1 MRLHQFIA
9 GVLVV
14 TSLYAY
20 APAQDEVSTEEKREE
35 GVAKDEREE
44 AAREEAGTPEK
55 AEQSVPLKSTN
66 IDMQLVYG
74 LYNNML
80 SSISLSREQRNSAF
94 LLNSN
99 FTRSNDFGYNR
110 RVYENTGFYNMKI
123 GGTASVNTTE
133 TGKLL
138 SEIEVNNDSRGMYKN
153 PVYSREDK
161 DEAKLRARYLS
172 KLTSEFEGYVLLGGA
187 LYKHRLHAVLPID
200 RESSSLGHGVAEM
213 GGEYIF
219 SGSNR
224 IRGKINGG
232 YYVYYHNAR
241 AINEHR
247 FRTDDPVQNACL
259 YTYLGSAPDDLYMS
273 AEIIDDFNLT
283 KNFGVSLGIGFDMN
297 RDDMKWRYPAPIAG
311 LTLKGLKYLSAALQY
326 RFDLRP
332 FAPEEFYLQQ
342 KYIMP
347 AYDLPP
353 GRVHRGEGRL
363 ELKLNETLNVRCGLL
378 VERNNRFYNYRPVYG
393 DVLSAE
399 TLAVTRYSPRLD
411 AVLSLYKSLLE
422 ITIGYEYNRF
432 DASQRITYTPQHE
445 ATGSVKYNGR
455 TWKIE
460 WANRYAY
467 KIFTDPDDGN
477 TLSPTLLGS
486 FGIQRQMLEGF
497 YAYFRIENLYNT
509 RYTLREAYPEPG
521 VTFLGGLRIL
531 I

>member
-1 MRLHQFIA
+1 MRLHPFIA
-9 GVLVV
+9 GVLIAI
-14 TSLYAY
+14 SLCAH
-20 APAQDEVSTEEKREE
+20 AQAQEEDVAEEVREAQGETEQ
-35 GVAKDEREE
+35 AL
-44 AAREEAGTPEK
+44 
-55 AEQSVPLKSTN
+55 PLKSTN
-66 IDMQLVYG
+66 LDMQLVYG

-80 SSISLSREQRNSAF
+80 SSISLSREQKNSAF

-99 FTRSNDFGYNR
+99 FTRSNNFGYNSR
-110 RVYENTGFYNMKI
+110 IFENTSFYNMKI

-161 DEAKLRARYLS
+161 DEAKLWGKYLS
-172 KLTSEFEGYVLLGGA
+172 KLTSEFEGYVSLGGA
-187 LYKHRLHAVLPID
+187 LYKHRLQSTQAID
-200 RESSSLGHGVAEM
+200 RESSSLGHGVAEI

-224 IRGKINGG
+224 IRGRVNGG
-232 YYVYYHNAR
+232 YYIYYHNAKS
-241 AINEHR
+241 INEHPLR
-247 FRTDDPVQNACL
+247 SNDPVQNAYL
-259 YTYLGSAPDDLYMS
+259 YSYLGRAPDDRYIG

-283 KNFGVSLGIGFDMN
+283 KNFGVSLGLGLDLN
-297 RDDMKWRYPAPIAG
+297 RDDREWYYPVPIAG
-311 LTLKGLKYLSAALQY
+311 LTLKGLKYFSASLQY

-353 GRVHRGEGRL
+353 GRVHHGEGRL
-363 ELKLNETLNVRCGLL
+363 ELAINETVNVKCGLL
-378 VERNNRFYNYRPVYG
+378 VERNNRFYNYRPVFG

-399 TLAVTRYSPRLD
+399 TLAVTMYTPRLD
-411 AVLSLYKSLLE
+411 AVFSFYKKILE
-422 ITIGYEYNRF
+422 IAIGYEYNRF
-432 DASQRITYTPQHE
+432 DASQHITYKPLHK
-445 ATGSVKYNGR
+445 ATGSVKYNGKS
-455 TWKIE
+455 WKLE
-460 WANRYAY
+460 WSNSYIQ

-477 TLSPTLLGS
+477 TLSPALIGS

-521 VTFLGGLRIL
+521 ITFLGGLRIL